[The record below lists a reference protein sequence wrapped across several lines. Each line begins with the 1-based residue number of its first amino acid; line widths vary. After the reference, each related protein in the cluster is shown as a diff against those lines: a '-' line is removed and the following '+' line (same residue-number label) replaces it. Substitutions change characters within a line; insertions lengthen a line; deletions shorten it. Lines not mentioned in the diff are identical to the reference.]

1 MLEVITP
8 QGPVCNEMIN
18 SLTAPASL
26 GSMGVLHD
34 HAPLLTTLDT
44 GILCYTK
51 ANQASQLIAVASGLM
66 EVNNNH
72 VLVLVQAAEKAEDID
87 LERANAALTRAKE
100 RLASHKSE
108 IDVHRAEA
116 SVSRAMNRIRIVK

>member
-1 MLEVITP
+1 
-8 QGPVCNEMIN
+8 MIN